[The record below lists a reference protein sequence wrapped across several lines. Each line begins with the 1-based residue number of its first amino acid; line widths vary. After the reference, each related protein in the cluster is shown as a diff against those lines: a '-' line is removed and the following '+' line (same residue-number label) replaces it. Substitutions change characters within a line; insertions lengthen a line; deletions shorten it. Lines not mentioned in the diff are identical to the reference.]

1 MSSEATTQPSVPSRP
16 GFSDLRL
23 RSERLLLLPWG
34 EEHIDAI
41 TEACQDPD
49 IQRYVP
55 LPGPYTRADAER
67 FVRTAAPAGRAAGTD
82 VVFGVVHAETGEV
95 LGAVGLHRF
104 KDLGRACGG
113 VGDIGYWTAPWARNQ
128 GYMTEA
134 VRTVCGW
141 GFEHLRLAR
150 IQWIAVVGNEPSWR
164 VVQKLG
170 FTREGTLRAH
180 LPLPQGGRADAWIGS
195 ILSTEWRSAPGR
207 SSSEVS

>member
-1 MSSEATTQPSVPSRP
+1 MSTEATAQPSVPPQPS
-16 GFSDLRL
+16 FADVRL

-49 IQRYVP
+49 IQRFVP
-55 LPGPYTRADAER
+55 LPAPYTRADAEG
-67 FVRTAAPAGRAAGTD
+67 FVRRVAPAGRAAGTD

-95 LGAVGLHRF
+95 LAAVGLHRF
-104 KDLGRACGG
+104 RDLGRPCGG
-113 VGDIGYWTAPWARNQ
+113 AGDIGYWTAPWARNR

-134 VRTVCGW
+134 VRTVCTW
-141 GFEHLRLAR
+141 GFEQLGLAR

-170 FTREGTLRAH
+170 FTREGTLRAY
-180 LPLPQGGRADAWIGS
+180 LPMPQGGREDAWIGS
-195 ILSTEWRSAPGR
+195 ILRKEWQSA
-207 SSSEVS
+207 